1 MKSNII
7 DYYSCANVIDFIV
20 KYENVIV
27 KSKGIYVP
35 FLFSEYAVGVPHWI
49 SAPIWLA
56 GTSRSTISI
65 HSEEASSTVE
75 CISMPDCAYSDPSY
89 LQMLITF

>member
-7 DYYSCANVIDFIV
+7 DYYSCANVIDFIA
-20 KYENVIV
+20 KYENVTV
-27 KSKGIYVP
+27 KSKGIYMP
-35 FLFSEYAVGVPHWI
+35 FLVSEYAVGVPHWI

-65 HSEEASSTVE
+65 HSEHRSLLNSRE
-75 CISMPDCAYSDPSY
+75 CISVPDCAYSDPA
-89 LQMLITF
+89 IFKC